1 MKTSTFINSNIK
13 LKGIQQK
20 PKAKKCIPRDIREA
34 MSCATYHLSGHLYK
48 DITSKKSLDTY
59 SDIYFL
65 DHLFQNVPTIFS
77 SKFTIQEDDIA
88 ILPDSSVMGTMYLF
102 GNKDT
107 IFGEVSP
114 DKTGVIGWH
123 YLKNGAPFYGFFMND
138 PIALPVVACLYL
150 GEDSLLH
157 TFVPFYGNTFN
168 TDFLCSIGN
177 EFDSEI
183 YHEVCDLYVEKQ
195 YLSKTFSTTSYSA
208 SYDVTDRYL
217 NRYGF
222 RDITDVRVSWSAM
235 REDIETTI
243 GVS

>member
-1 MKTSTFINSNIK
+1 M
-13 LKGIQQK
+13 GY
-20 PKAKKCIPRDIREA
+20 
-34 MSCATYHLSGHLYK
+34 ATYHLSGHICK
-48 DITSKKSLDTY
+48 EIVSKKSLDTH

-65 DHLFQNVPTIFS
+65 DNLFQNVPTIFP

-88 ILPDSSVMGTMYLF
+88 ILPDSGVIGTAYLF

-107 IFGEVSP
+107 IFGDVSP
-114 DKTGVIGWH
+114 TETGVIGWH

-138 PIALPVVACLYL
+138 TIALPVVACIYL

-157 TFVPFYGNTFN
+157 TFVPFYGNAFN

-183 YHEVCDLYVEKQ
+183 YNEICDIYMKKQ
-195 YLSKTFSTTSYSA
+195 YLPKTFSVTRYQD
-208 SYDVTDRYL
+208 SYDVVDRYL

-222 RDITDVRVSWSAM
+222 RDITDVRVSWNAM
-235 REDIETTI
+235 REDIEATI